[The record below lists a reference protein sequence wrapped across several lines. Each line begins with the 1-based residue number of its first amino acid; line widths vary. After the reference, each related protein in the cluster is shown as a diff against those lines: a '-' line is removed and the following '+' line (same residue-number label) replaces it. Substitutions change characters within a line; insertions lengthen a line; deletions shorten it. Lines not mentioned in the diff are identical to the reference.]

1 MPAVTG
7 AFSELLVPGLSNIFY
22 DSYKERAPEWSR
34 YLNTRNST
42 RNFEEDLEM
51 AAFGSAP
58 QKTEGNP
65 TQFQLPVQGTK
76 RRYTH
81 LSYGL
86 GFRVTAEM
94 MADDLYGPMRKASKG
109 LGRSFRNTKEQ
120 VCANVLNLGTG
131 TETGFKTEVLFTNS
145 HTLLRGGTSSNKLGT
160 DADLSQAG
168 LESAIINIDNQLTE
182 EGFPTMF
189 IPKLLI
195 CGPDLQ
201 MIAEELLLSPMRPD
215 TANNAINPL
224 HRRGMEYMVSH
235 YLTDADSWFI
245 VCDEHDLSCFKRS
258 ALMFQAGDDFDT
270 GDAKFKG
277 FERFSVGHS
286 DWRGTFGSFG
296 TP

>member
-22 DSYKERAPEWSR
+22 DSYKERGPEWSR
-34 YLNTRNST
+34 FLNKRTSS

-58 QKTEGNP
+58 VKTEGNP
-65 TQFQLPVQGTK
+65 TQFQLPIQGTK
-76 RRYTH
+76 KRYTH

-120 VCANVLNLGTG
+120 ASANELNLGFT
-131 TETGFKTEVLFTNS
+131 TALGFKGEGLFSAT
-145 HTLLRGGTSSNKLGT
+145 HVLLRGGTSSNTLT
-160 DADLSQAG
+160 VDLSQAG
-168 LESAIINIDNQLTE
+168 LESALINIDQQLTE

-195 CGPDLQ
+195 CGPSLQ

-235 YLTDADSWFI
+235 YLTDVEGDSWFI
-245 VCDEHDLSCFKRS
+245 VCDEHDLNCINRS
-258 ALMFQAGDDFDT
+258 ALAFQAGDDFDT

-277 FERFSVGHS
+277 FERFSIGHG
-286 DWRGTFGSFG
+286 DWRGTFGSPG
-296 TP
+296 A